1 MKKKQSFLYY
11 LNPKNVS
18 AAIEKYGYTY
28 RIRNTVLVYVLVL
41 ACSWAGGF
49 VFRLS
54 LPYICVIAVCG
65 MAMMPKVVINS
76 YKNMYEQ
83 KRFSDVNIYIEQ
95 VLYSFKKMPKI
106 ITALQDT
113 QKIVPKDSPMR
124 QVLREAVQYI
134 LYDYS
139 EENSLEE
146 GLKRIE

>member
-41 ACSWAGGF
+41 ACSWTGGF

-76 YKNMYEQ
+76 YK
-83 KRFSDVNIYIEQ
+83 KAIER
-95 VLYSFKKMPKI
+95 
-106 ITALQDT
+106 
-113 QKIVPKDSPMR
+113 IVKNGGNDR
-124 QVLREAVQYI
+124 
-134 LYDYS
+134 
-139 EENSLEE
+139 
-146 GLKRIE
+146 